1 MACFQSLEALHDSF
15 MMLRLLGDNYCK
27 LLIIVG
33 EHGGNVKS
41 KHI

>member
-1 MACFQSLEALHDSF
+1 MHDSF

-33 EHGGNVKS
+33 GHGGNVKS